1 MIEVRNLVKQYGDHI
16 AVDHLNFTVEK
27 GQVCGFLGPN
37 GAGKSTTMNIMTG
50 YLSPTSG
57 EVIINGYNILD
68 EPEKA
73 KRCIGYL
80 PEIPPLYTEMTVG
93 EYLRFAAELKGVSK
107 KDIQSEIDRVVER
120 THLKE
125 MYNRLTGNLSKGYR
139 QRVGVAQAI
148 IGSPEIIILDEPTI
162 GLDPK
167 QIIEIRELIRDLA
180 KEHTIILSSHILF
193 EVQEVCDRML
203 IIDHGKLLANGSPE
217 ELEREIG
224 SSSMEVTVKHE
235 NPDYVR
241 STMEKMKNIGNI
253 EIESSGKNELS
264 VRFKVNNGADMREEV
279 FYTCVKADLPILNMK
294 ANEFSLEHIFLEL
307 TSQKK
312 KIVPKKQKA
321 VKAPTKNET
330 EAN

>member
-1 MIEVRNLVKQYGDHI
+1 MY
-16 AVDHLNFTVEK
+16 
-27 GQVCGFLGPN
+27 
-37 GAGKSTTMNIMTG
+37 
-50 YLSPTSG
+50 
-57 EVIINGYNILD
+57 
-68 EPEKA
+68 
-73 KRCIGYL
+73 KR
-80 PEIPPLYTEMTVG
+80 
-93 EYLRFAAELKGVSK
+93 
-107 KDIQSEIDRVVER
+107 Q
-120 THLKE
+120 
-125 MYNRLTGNLSKGYR
+125 
-139 QRVGVAQAI
+139 
-148 IGSPEIIILDEPTI
+148 
-162 GLDPK
+162 
-167 QIIEIRELIRDLA
+167 
-180 KEHTIILSSHILF
+180 HILF

-312 KIVPKKQKA
+312 KIVPKKQKT

>member
-93 EYLRFAAELKGVSK
+93 EYLRFAAELKGVPK

-279 FYTCVKADLPILNMK
+279 FYT
-294 ANEFSLEHIFLEL
+294 
-307 TSQKK
+307 
-312 KIVPKKQKA
+312 
-321 VKAPTKNET
+321 
-330 EAN
+330 